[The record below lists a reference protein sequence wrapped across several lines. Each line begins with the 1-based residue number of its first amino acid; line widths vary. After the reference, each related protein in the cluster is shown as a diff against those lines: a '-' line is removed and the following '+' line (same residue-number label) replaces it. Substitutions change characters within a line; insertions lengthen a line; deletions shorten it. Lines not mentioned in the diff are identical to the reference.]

1 MLTKKRLT
9 VWAMK
14 STVGVMLC
22 GSMSVCGGELKLDDC
37 LAAALK
43 ANPDLQAAGYRLEA
57 ARAAVKEASSA
68 YYPML
73 GLSGNWARTDNPPQA
88 FFMQLNQRQASLQKD
103 FNQPGDT
110 ENIRGS
116 VGVKWQLFDSGRREA
131 DRRGAREGST
141 AAGFML
147 DAVRNDLLYQVT
159 CAYYGIMK
167 ARDSVA
173 IQTGTVASL
182 QEYLRMAD
190 ERVKAGSALKTDALN
205 LDVQLSLA
213 REDLIRARNG
223 LQLSVL
229 ALNTAVGETVLEEDA
244 EARLDAGVL
253 VVRPPARTTVD
264 IEGRAEWRAAEA
276 QAKAME
282 ALADRARREYRP
294 TLSALGS
301 VDWDSATFSDYQQS
315 YFAGVV
321 AEVNL
326 FDGFR
331 TRSGV
336 VRARANA
343 AAVRAEQS
351 KLRNALRLD
360 LTQAVLG
367 EREAWARLEVS
378 GKSRASAEEALRITR
393 DRYQQGAADVADL
406 MAAQVGLTT
415 TRSRQVAAQYD
426 CLMAQ
431 ANVARASGDSGKGVK
446 HE

>member
-1 MLTKKRLT
+1 MLTMRRLK
-9 VWAMK
+9 VWVVNAAVGILLSGAM
-14 STVGVMLC
+14 S
-22 GSMSVCGGELKLDDC
+22 SYGGELTLKDC

-43 ANPDLQAAGYRLEA
+43 ANPDLQAAEHRLEA
-57 ARAAVKEASSA
+57 ARAAVREASSA

-73 GLSGNWARTDNPPQA
+73 GLSANWARTDNPPQA

-110 ENIRGS
+110 ENVRGS

-131 DRRGAREGST
+131 DRRGAREGSA

-167 ARDSVA
+167 ARDVVSVQA
-173 IQTGTVASL
+173 EMVVSL
-182 QEYLRMAD
+182 QEYLRLAN
-190 ERVKAGSALKTDALN
+190 ERVKAGNALKTDALN
-205 LDVQLSLA
+205 LEVQLSLA

-229 ALNTAVGETVLEEDA
+229 ALNTAVGATVLEEDA
-244 EARLDAGVL
+244 VARLDAAVK
-253 VVRPPARTTVD
+253 VVRPPVRTAVNS
-264 IEGRAEWRAAEA
+264 EGRAEWRAAES
-276 QAKAME
+276 QAKAMD
-282 ALADRARREYRP
+282 ALADRARREYMP

-301 VDWDSATFSDYQQS
+301 VDWDSATFRDYQQS
-315 YFAGVV
+315 YFAGAV

-331 TRSGV
+331 NRSGL

-343 AAVRAEQS
+343 AAVRADQA
-351 KLRNALRLD
+351 KLYSALRLD

-367 EREAWARLEVS
+367 EREAWERLEVS
-378 GKSRASAEEALRITR
+378 GKSRASAEESLRITR

-415 TRSRQVAAQYD
+415 TRSRQLAAQYD

-431 ANVARASGDSGKGVK
+431 ANVVRALGDSGKGEK